1 MSPVGYAG
9 GRRSPLVIASERLP
23 WIRKDPASQRLF
35 ELAERVAPVPTTVL
49 ITGESGT
56 GKDYFARL
64 IHELGPRRDTP
75 YLKIECGSLP
85 SPLLESELFGHERG
99 AFPGAAER
107 KHGRFKL
114 DSKSTIV
121 LDEVAALTP
130 AAQARL
136 LRVME
141 ERVFERLGG
150 KDHLRVEA
158 RIIALTSADLNTAV
172 KQGRFRED
180 LYYRLDLVKIWMP
193 PLRERRADILA
204 LADHLLAGLG
214 GTHGKPKVRL
224 SDLAK
229 AVLEAYRWPGNVRE
243 LRDTLERAVICGQ
256 GEVLEADH
264 LPAHLRAN
272 LDGRQEAGSRSLED
286 VERDAIEA
294 TLRATR
300 NQIGRS
306 AKILGISRK
315 TLLEKRKKY
324 GWAEL
329 RKEHKSDNHGA

>member
-1 MSPVGYAG
+1 MVTP
-9 GRRSPLVIASERLP
+9 SERLP
-23 WIRKDPASQRLF
+23 WICKDPASQRLL

-56 GKDYFARL
+56 GKDYLARL

-75 YLKIECGSLP
+75 YLKIECESLP
-85 SPLLESELFGHERG
+85 APLLESELFGHERG

-107 KHGRFKL
+107 KHGCFEL
-114 DSKSTIV
+114 DAKSTIV

-130 AAQARL
+130 SAQARL

-150 KDHLRVEA
+150 KEHLRVEA
-158 RIIALTSADLNTAV
+158 RIIALTNADLATAV

-204 LADHLLAGLG
+204 LAEHLLAGIG
-214 GTHGKPKVRL
+214 ATHGKPKMRL

-229 AVLEAYRWPGNVRE
+229 AVLETYRWPGNVRE
-243 LRDTLERAVICGQ
+243 LRDTLERAVICGK
-256 GEVLEADH
+256 GEILEADH

-272 LDGRQEAGSRSLED
+272 LDGRRPEAGSRSLED

-294 TLRATR
+294 TLKVTR

-324 GWAEL
+324 GWAEI
-329 RKEHKSDNHGA
+329 RKERKTDNHGA